1 MRLRHAYFLLR
12 TRCFALGKDVRALI
26 ESQDPAPSIHV
37 EDVLGGY
44 FARQRFLSARSVPET
59 TKVDRH

>member
-1 MRLRHAYFLLR
+1 MRLRHACFLLR
-12 TRCFALGKDVRALI
+12 TRYFTLGKDVHALTPG
-26 ESQDPAPSIHV
+26 QDPTPSVHV